1 MTKSGVLPRGI
12 KLYLFGSALTTREP
26 QDIDLLLVY
35 DVSKFARQDII
46 GIRKALGDELLA
58 LLDRPVDICLMS
70 EDEAQTNTFIK
81 DEGAILVIG

>member
-1 MTKSGVLPRGI
+1 MCQSSRG
-12 KLYLFGSALTTREP
+12 
-26 QDIDLLLVY
+26 
-35 DVSKFARQDII
+35 QDII